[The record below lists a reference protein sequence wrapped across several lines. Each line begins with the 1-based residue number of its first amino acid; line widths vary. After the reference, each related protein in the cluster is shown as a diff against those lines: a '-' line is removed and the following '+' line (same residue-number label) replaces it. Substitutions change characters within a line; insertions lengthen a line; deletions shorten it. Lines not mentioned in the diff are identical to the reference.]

1 MVINEIISFRDLT
14 LVSLGPDEVLVIACD
29 SLGGIGTKPHDK
41 VKAPEELVG
50 KYTVRVGLMEVL
62 ASGAS
67 PLVVVNTLCVEMNPT
82 GNSILKGIQQE
93 IEAAGLSADIAVT
106 GSTEENMETCQSGL
120 GVTVIGKAAKSALR
134 LGQSRPGDLVI
145 CLGRPK
151 VGEEVLDYT
160 EKANPA
166 LVKTLL
172 KLPYVREILP
182 VGSLGVLHEAKLLAQ
197 CSGSRLETEPSPG
210 IDLHQSAGPATC
222 VLISVDAAYLKNI
235 KKISSLPVFIIGR
248 LFKLKDK

>member
-1 MVINEIISFRDLT
+1 LVINEIISFRDLT

-29 SLGGIGTKPHDK
+29 SLGGIGTKPHDRIK
-41 VKAPEELVG
+41 VPEDVVG

-67 PLVVVNTLCVEMNPT
+67 PLVVVNTLSVEMDPT
-82 GNSILKGIQQE
+82 GIGILKGIQQE
-93 IEAAGLSADIAVT
+93 IEASGLSADIAVT

-120 GVTVIGKAAKSALR
+120 GVTVIGKAARSALR

-151 VGEEVLDYT
+151 VGEEVLDCT
-160 EKANPA
+160 EKATPA

-172 KLPYVREILP
+172 ELPYVREILP

-197 CSGSRLETEPSPG
+197 CSGNRLEAAPSPG

-222 VLISVDAAYLKNI
+222 VLISMEPEYLKALM
-235 KKISSLPVFIIGR
+235 KKTSLPIFIIGR
-248 LFKLKDK
+248 LLS